1 MEYAEFKQQVMEQ
14 AKRILSKE
22 EGYTISVVDQTTK
35 YGLGEMLMINKI
47 DQEVVPGISLNE
59 MYEDFVHHKKDMKE
73 IGETIQNT
81 VKTAFFIL
89 PNLKG
94 MHEIDVRDYDSM
106 KELLTVELER
116 SELNGEYL
124 SHGIFEKQPI
134 GALVP
139 YLRLGQEDQVVMI
152 RLGKD
157 VSEVCGV
164 SQRTLMEQAMK
175 NTIKLNPPVLMPVDT
190 NGMFPYF
197 ILSNREGRNGSTAI
211 TYPGMLEQ
219 LREIAGMDYYVIPA
233 NVHEVLIVG
242 KTPNAPIKYL
252 REALK
257 QRNSEMS
264 IQETLSSHV
273 YEYSGKDK
281 KLKRC
286 INDKK
291 RNQER

>member
-1 MEYAEFKQQVMEQ
+1 
-14 AKRILSKE
+14 
-22 EGYTISVVDQTTK
+22 
-35 YGLGEMLMINKI
+35 
-47 DQEVVPGISLNE
+47 
-59 MYEDFVHHKKDMKE
+59 
-73 IGETIQNT
+73 
-81 VKTAFFIL
+81 
-89 PNLKG
+89 
-94 MHEIDVRDYDSM
+94 
-106 KELLTVELER
+106 
-116 SELNGEYL
+116 
-124 SHGIFEKQPI
+124 
-134 GALVP
+134 
-139 YLRLGQEDQVVMI
+139 
-152 RLGKD
+152 
-157 VSEVCGV
+157 
-164 SQRTLMEQAMK
+164 
-175 NTIKLNPPVLMPVDT
+175 MPVDT

-197 ILSNREGRNGSTAI
+197 ILSNREGRNGATAI
-211 TYPGMLEQ
+211 TYPGMLER
-219 LREIAGMDYYVIPA
+219 LREMAGMDYYVIPA

>member
-47 DQEVVPGISLNE
+47 DQEVVPSISMNE

-73 IGETIQNT
+73 IGETIQNAA
-81 VKTAFFIL
+81 KTAFSIL

-94 MHEIDVRDYDSM
+94 LREIDVRDYDSM
-106 KELLTVELER
+106 RELLTVELER

-139 YLRLGQEDQVVMI
+139 YLRLGQEDQVVML

-157 VSEVCGV
+157 ILEICGV
-164 SQRTLMEQAMK
+164 SQRTLMKQAME
-175 NTIKLNPPVLMPVDT
+175 NTIKLNPPVVMPVDT

-197 ILSNREGRNGSTAI
+197 ILSNREGRNGATAI

-273 YEYSGKDK
+273 YEYRQKDRS
-281 KLKRC
+281 LKISR
-286 INDKK
+286 DVKYK
-291 RNQER
+291 GPER

>member
-47 DQEVVPGISLNE
+47 DQEVVPGISMNE
-59 MYEDFVHHKKDMKE
+59 MYEDFVQNKKDMKE

-81 VKTAFFIL
+81 VKTAFSIL
-89 PNLKG
+89 SDLKRMRG
-94 MHEIDVRDYDSM
+94 INVRDYDSM

-124 SHGIFEKQPI
+124 SRGIFEKQPI

-152 RLGKD
+152 RLGK
-157 VSEVCGV
+157 EVLEDCGV
-164 SQRTLMEQAMK
+164 NQRTLMEQAMK
-175 NTIKLNPPVLMPVDT
+175 NTIKLNPPVVMPVDT

-197 ILSNREGRNGSTAI
+197 ILSNREGKNGATAI

-257 QRNSEMS
+257 QRNREEDVDLM
-264 IQETLSSHV
+264 LSNHV
-273 YEYSGKDK
+273 YEYRQKDRS
-281 KLKRC
+281 LKISR
-286 INDKK
+286 DVKYK
-291 RNQER
+291 GPER